1 MLDRI
6 TAPEIKKTEKVSY
19 IEPEVR
25 TLSNGMKVLGF
36 NIGSQEVIQLEF
48 NFYSGS
54 KYQEKSLIA
63 GYVSKMIGEAS
74 SNYASWRN
82 NG

>member
-1 MLDRI
+1 MLDRV
-6 TAPEIKKTEKVSY
+6 TAPETKATEKVSY

-25 TLSNGMKVLGF
+25 TLSNGMKILGF

-48 NFYSGS
+48 NFHAGS

-63 GYVSKMIGEAS
+63 RYVSKMIGEAS
-74 SNYASWRN
+74 SNYVS
-82 NG
+82 G

>member
-6 TAPEIKKTEKVSY
+6 TAPEIKETEKVSY

-25 TLSNGMKVLGF
+25 MLSNGMKVLGF

-48 NFYSGS
+48 NF
-54 KYQEKSLIA
+54 
-63 GYVSKMIGEAS
+63 
-74 SNYASWRN
+74 
-82 NG
+82 